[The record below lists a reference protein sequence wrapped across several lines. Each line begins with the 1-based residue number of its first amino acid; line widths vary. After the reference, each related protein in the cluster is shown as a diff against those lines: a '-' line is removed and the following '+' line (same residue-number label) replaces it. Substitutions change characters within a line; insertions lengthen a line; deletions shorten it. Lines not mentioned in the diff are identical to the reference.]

1 MSRIGLWVGVL
12 AVASAGCVET
22 RAEDPFDGNGSGSSA
37 SSSGPATSAGGS
49 SGQGSGA
56 TSGAAESSA
65 DDGSSGEDDG
75 IKLDVGGGADIPV
88 GCAADDSCGGCTAV
102 DILFVIDNSGSMGTY
117 QEALGLAFPGFA
129 QTLADALPPGTN
141 VHVAVTSTEMA
152 YSSAGNTSINNGAC
166 QFIGDGDQTN
176 DAFYLPPTQMDTMRN
191 GAQGRLWDTGGGSTF
206 FEFETDGDVAGAQ
219 TWFANAATIGEGGS
233 NIEMYA
239 APVGWV
245 FDPVNAASNDGFLRD
260 EGAVLAVF
268 FLGDEPDQSPGMIDG
283 APTGQWVLDRVAEAK
298 AGCGGLDCV
307 IVGGFLEENACAADG
322 NLPLDDFLAGADETP
337 VVGSLPGGFN
347 LDAQS
352 LANDMNALLSS
363 TLTEVIAQT
372 CDEITPEG

>member
-1 MSRIGLWVGVL
+1 MI
-12 AVASAGCVET
+12 ASTGCVQT
-22 RAEDPFDGNGSGSSA
+22 RAEDPLDGGAGGTAA
-37 SSSGPATSAGGS
+37 SSSGPSTTGPGSAS
-49 SGQGSGA
+49 SGQTGDGG
-56 TSGAAESSA
+56 TSAAAESGA
-65 DDGSSGEDDG
+65 DGESSGEDDV

-88 GCAADDSCGGCTAV
+88 GCAADDTCGGCTAV

-152 YSSAGNTSINNGAC
+152 YSSAGNTSITNGVC

-176 DAFYLPPTQMDTMRN
+176 EAFYLPPTQMDTMRN
-191 GAQGRLWDTGGGSTF
+191 GAQGRLWDAGGGSTF
-206 FEFETDGDVAGAQ
+206 FEFNTDGDVAGAQ
-219 TWFANAATIGEGGS
+219 AWFANAANIGEGGS

-245 FDPVNAASNDGFLRD
+245 FDPVNAATNDGFLRD

-268 FLGDEPDQSPGMIDG
+268 FLGDEPDQSPGMVDG
-283 APTGQWVLDRVAEAK
+283 GPTGQWVLDRVAEAK

-322 NLPLDDFLAGADETP
+322 NLPLDDVLAGADETP

-347 LDAQS
+347 LDPQA
-352 LANDMNALLSS
+352 LADDMNDLLSS